1 MSETSAIIGNYRI
14 LSTIAY
20 GSFGRVYLA
29 RHEVLTERVVALKL
43 MHAVPLSS
51 EQERDQFLQE
61 ARILELLK
69 HPYILPIMD
78 VGIHEGM
85 PYLVSE
91 YASGLSLRQ
100 RLQDHGSQPLPLEEA
115 QAILLQ
121 VGQALQY
128 AHDQQVIHRDIKPE
142 NILFNAQG
150 NALLA
155 DFGLATTLATTSVK
169 YMTNAGTP
177 RYMAPEQFQGQVSRE
192 SDQYALGCIAY
203 ELFTGHPPFEAPDL
217 VALMYKHIHETP
229 LPLTQYNPDIPAHV
243 EQAVLKA
250 LMKQRSERHS
260 SSLAFLAAL
269 QDQNDLQLLT
279 LEVAQTPVSSGLIG
293 NAADELDNTTILA
306 LKETVEDEDKTLVKA
321 AEPLAPTLQ
330 SNNKEATVLL
340 PVSPHNTENPT
351 YIPPREGQTQVDN
364 DPFGQHRVQLRSQ
377 PRWLIIAIA
386 CAVLVLVFSSSLFW
400 ALQSASSHGTQQK
413 VGASTSTSRPSP
425 MSTVTAAITTTP
437 LPATS
442 TRLAPTPTPSPVN
455 PGQIATSAPV
465 SVPVS
470 QTTPV
475 LSAPTAFPP
484 TPTPVPPTPTSVP
497 PTPTPTPK
505 PLTTFSYYVCGDQVS
520 LTNVN
525 YWTTVPPGSTVKT
538 TDYSGPVNSY
548 TGPSGNPANSSGNCS
563 GRYQWAWDQN
573 PVQAMWVWSNAYL
586 PNGTCS
592 VEVHIPSWYAG
603 APDAHYTLS
612 ISSNT
617 SSANYTFDTQ
627 NQNQVSTT
635 WITLHIQNQVP
646 SISMPN
652 STNYTYTFTLTLTNG
667 GASNWYLGADAI
679 RFDCSARL

>member
-1 MSETSAIIGNYRI
+1 MSETSTIIGNYRI

-51 EQERDQFLQE
+51 EQERSQFLQE

-91 YASGLSLRQ
+91 YAPGLSLRK
-100 RLQDHGSQPLPLEEA
+100 RLQDQGSKPLPLEDA
-115 QAILLQ
+115 QTILLQ

-128 AHDQQVIHRDIKPE
+128 AHDQQVIHRDLKPE
-142 NILFNAQG
+142 NILFNVRG
-150 NALLA
+150 EALLA

-203 ELFTGHPPFEAPDL
+203 ELFTGHPSFEAPDL
-217 VALMYKHIHETP
+217 VALMYKHVNQVP
-229 LPLTQYNPDIPAHV
+229 VPLTQHNPTIPAHV

-250 LMKQRSERHS
+250 LMKQRNERHS

-269 QDQNDLQLLT
+269 QDLKDVQFLT
-279 LEVAQTPVSSGLIG
+279 LEVARPPVSSGQIK
-293 NAADELDNTTILA
+293 AVADEIDNMTIPL
-306 LKETVEDEDKTLVKA
+306 LRETVEDEDKIVVKRAEALV
-321 AEPLAPTLQ
+321 PTLQ
-330 SNNKEATVLL
+330 SNSKKATAVL
-340 PVSPHNTENPT
+340 PVSPHSTEDPT
-351 YIPPREGQTQVDN
+351 LILPGERQAQVDN
-364 DPFGQHRVQLRSQ
+364 DLPVPHRSR

-386 CAVLVLVFSSSLFW
+386 CVILVLVFSSSLFW
-400 ALQSASSHGTQQK
+400 ALQSASSHSTKQN
-413 VGASTSTSRPSP
+413 VSTSIPTSSLLNTA
-425 MSTVTAAITTTP
+425 TVAATTTP
-437 LPATS
+437 THSAATRLTPTATS
-442 TRLAPTPTPSPVN
+442 SPASS
-455 PGQIATSAPV
+455 GQIAGSVPTT
-465 SVPVS
+465 VPVS
-470 QTTPV
+470 QSTPA
-475 LSAPTAFPP
+475 LQP
-484 TPTPVPPTPTSVP
+484 TPISVPATPTPMPVPPTA
-497 PTPTPTPK
+497 TPK

-520 LTNVN
+520 LTNIN
-525 YWTTVPPGSTVKT
+525 YWTTVAPGSTVKT
-538 TDYSGPVNSY
+538 ADYSGPVNSY

-603 APDAHYTLS
+603 APDAHYTLT
-612 ISSNT
+612 ISSST
-617 SSANYTFDTQ
+617 SSASYAFDTQ
-627 NQNQVSTT
+627 NQNQVATT

-652 STNYTYTFTLTLTNG
+652 STNNTYTFTLTLTNG
-667 GASNWYLGADAI
+667 GARNWYLGADAI